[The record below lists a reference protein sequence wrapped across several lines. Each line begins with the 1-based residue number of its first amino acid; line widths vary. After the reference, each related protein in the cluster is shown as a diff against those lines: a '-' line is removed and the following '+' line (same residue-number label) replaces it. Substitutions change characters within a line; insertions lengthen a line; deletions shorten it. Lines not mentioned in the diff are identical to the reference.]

1 MYSTVTSELWVIQR
15 AAFLFDFLAH
25 FKTPQLLLSISLS
38 IIIQLTLSL
47 RLTGNHDLLME
58 ASMELILSFTVW

>member
-1 MYSTVTSELWVIQR
+1 MHSGMTSKLWVIHG

-38 IIIQLTLSL
+38 IIIQLTLEF
-47 RLTGNHDLLME
+47 E
-58 ASMELILSFTVW
+58 AHRQP